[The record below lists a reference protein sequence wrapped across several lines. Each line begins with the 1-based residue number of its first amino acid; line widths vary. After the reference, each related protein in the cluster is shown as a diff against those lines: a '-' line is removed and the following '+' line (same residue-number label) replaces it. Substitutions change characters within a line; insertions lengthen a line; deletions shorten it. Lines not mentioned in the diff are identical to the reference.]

1 MNAREM
7 MEEMLHELASQ
18 IVRDEALRDRIIRG
32 IEPTT
37 PTKAQRARAV
47 RVLNR
52 VVEFL
57 RGETGRTGGF

>member
-18 IVRDEALRDRIIRG
+18 IVRDDALQDRIIRG

-37 PTKAQRARAV
+37 PTPTQRARAV
-47 RVLNR
+47 RVLSR